1 MQVLSPV
8 YCKMEIKLMAMQ
20 PSACKKNY
28 KKNLKLT
35 IKKIKRQVKGHLK
48 CESQLMYT
56 TNILFVFRRSWTGK
70 RWKSYS
76 WSILLAHIIFLSTK
90 ETSLFLNWVY
100 GGVDCLYLRGRHL
113 LNYWQFVLIF
123 ILDIQVW
130 KQPLGAIYISPN
142 KLLFSSDFKVKDG
155 GRTASFQH

>member
-48 CESQLMYT
+48 CESQLMHT

-76 WSILLAHIIFLSTK
+76 WSILLAHIIFFYQRKRPVSSST
-90 ETSLFLNWVY
+90 EYTAGLTALISAGDTCLTISSLYWYLFWISKSENNRLE
-100 GGVDCLYLRGRHL
+100 LY
-113 LNYWQFVLIF
+113 F
-123 ILDIQVW
+123 
-130 KQPLGAIYISPN
+130 
-142 KLLFSSDFKVKDG
+142 
-155 GRTASFQH
+155 T

>member
-48 CESQLMYT
+48 CESQLMHT

-76 WSILLAHIIFLSTK
+76 WSILLAHIIFFYQRKRPVSSSTEYTAGWLPLSPRAILA
-90 ETSLFLNWVY
+90 SLLAV
-100 GGVDCLYLRGRHL
+100 C
-113 LNYWQFVLIF
+113 I
-123 ILDIQVW
+123 DIYFGYPSLKTTAW
-130 KQPLGAIYISPN
+130 SYISPN
-142 KLLFSSDFKVKDG
+142 KLLFPSDLKVKDG